1 MWTKKFGRIPFYWN
15 MAVQKEH
22 VITRTPFK
30 KQASVISSLLAT
42 NSIINDDE
50 RASLNETVG
59 VLTWMNELQK
69 HWADGG
75 KDIPENIKKHLFESR
90 PPQKTVAPTQA

>member
-1 MWTKKFGRIPFYWN
+1 

-30 KQASVISSLLAT
+30 KQASIISTVLSS

-75 KDIPENIKKHLFESR
+75 EGIPDNIKKHLFENR
-90 PPQKTVAPTQA
+90 APQKTVAQKSE